1 MERRPS
7 VEDLMMHPRICFVIK
22 ALEVRRKDA
31 DVKRKEK
38 QIATLEDEITARQE
52 DQARKLTVIQEKE
65 TALADFEIKLKMRE
79 TQLILQ

>member
-1 MERRPS
+1 MINVSIDQRPS

-38 QIATLEDEITARQE
+38 QVVTLEA
-52 DQARKLTVIQEKE
+52 TV
-65 TALADFEIKLKMRE
+65 RE
-79 TQLILQ
+79 RMELQ